1 MIEERLSE
9 LEAENE
15 KLRAKLD
22 KQESKKKQRRKLGWT
37 FLKRS
42 SGMILGA
49 QLKKSIERFLDEM
62 AQQQR
67 VSRETI
73 SELLSSIII
82 RLTRVGF
89 LLILTA
95 VLPSILLIFQTYY
108 LAKQNTL
115 ITGQSKMFQQQNTRL
130 DQQTYLQEAD
140 RRGQT
145 LLIMDNMLK
154 EISNDVAGSS
164 QNKIDDATA
173 GRLIAL
179 SNMLKPYK
187 YLENDS
193 LIAHVT
199 SPERGYLLISLL
211 ETGVNL
217 NSTTRTRTN
226 GKLIERLDFTYAELR
241 NISLKGYD
249 LLNIDL
255 SYADL
260 RNSNFNGTDFENAN
274 FSNTDLANTNLTYTS
289 FNNANLESAKLQ
301 NAILDYANLQ
311 KANLK
316 MADLRNASFLK
327 SKILDTDLTNARVN
341 RTFERDVIEQLN
353 KEQSD
358 WLFSTFEVVEIDD
371 DNYQLL
377 PIKN

>member
-15 KLRAKLD
+15 KLKAKLN
-22 KQESKKKQRRKLGWT
+22 KQDSKKKQRRKLGWT

-82 RLTRVGF
+82 RLPRVGF

-115 ITGQSKMFQQQNTRL
+115 ITGQSEMFRQQNTRL

-154 EISNDVAGSS
+154 EISHDVAGSS

-179 SNMLKPYK
+179 SKMLKPYK

-193 LIAHVT
+193 LINNVT

-255 SYADL
+255 SYSDL
-260 RNSNFNGTDFENAN
+260 RNSNFNGTDFENADFN
-274 FSNTDLANTNLTYTS
+274 NANLTNTNLTYTS
-289 FNNANLESAKLQ
+289 FNKANLEGVDFT

-311 KANLK
+311 NANLK
-316 MADLRNASFLK
+316 MADLRNVSLLK
-327 SKILDTDLTNARVN
+327 SKILDADFTNARVHK
-341 RTFERDVIEQLN
+341 TFERDVLQQLN
-353 KEQSD
+353 IDQRD

-371 DNYQLL
+371 NDYQLL

>member
-15 KLRAKLD
+15 KLKAKLN
-22 KQESKKKQRRKLGWT
+22 KQDSKKKQRRKLGWT

-73 SELLSSIII
+73 SQLLSSIII

-115 ITGQSKMFQQQNTRL
+115 ITGQSEMFRQQNTRL

-154 EISNDVAGSS
+154 EISDDVTSSS

-179 SNMLKPYK
+179 SKMLKPYK

-193 LIAHVT
+193 LIANVT

-255 SYADL
+255 SDSDL
-260 RNSNFNGTDFENAN
+260 RNSNFNGTDFENADFN
-274 FSNTDLANTNLTYTS
+274 NADLTNTNLTYTS
-289 FNNANLESAKLQ
+289 FNKANLEGADFT

-311 KANLK
+311 NANLK
-316 MADLRNASFLK
+316 MADLRNVSLLK
-327 SKILDTDLTNARVN
+327 SKVLDADLTNARVN
-341 RTFERDVIEQLN
+341 KTFEQDVLQQLN
-353 KEQSD
+353 KDQSD

-371 DNYQLL
+371 NNYQLL

>member
-1 MIEERLSE
+1 MNENRLSE

-15 KLRAKLD
+15 KLKAKLD

-37 FLKRS
+37 FLKRT

-95 VLPSILLIFQTYY
+95 ILPSILLIFQTYY

-115 ITGQSKMFQQQNTRL
+115 ITGQSEMFRQQNTRL

-154 EISNDVAGSS
+154 EISNNVAGNS
-164 QNKIDDATA
+164 QNRIDDATA

-179 SNMLKPYK
+179 SKMLKPYK

-217 NSTTRTRTN
+217 NSSTRTRTN

-255 SYADL
+255 SHSDL
-260 RNSNFNGTDFENAN
+260 RNANFNGTDFANAN
-274 FSNTDLANTNLTYTS
+274 FNHANLAETNLKYTS
-289 FNNANLESAKLQ
+289 FNKANLEGATFQ
-301 NAILDYANLQ
+301 NAILDYGNFQNANLV
-311 KANLK
+311 
-316 MADLRNASFLK
+316 MADLRNVSLLK
-327 SKILDTDLTNARVN
+327 AKILDADLTNARVN
-341 RTFERDVIEQLN
+341 KTFERDALQQLN
-353 KEQSD
+353 KDQSD